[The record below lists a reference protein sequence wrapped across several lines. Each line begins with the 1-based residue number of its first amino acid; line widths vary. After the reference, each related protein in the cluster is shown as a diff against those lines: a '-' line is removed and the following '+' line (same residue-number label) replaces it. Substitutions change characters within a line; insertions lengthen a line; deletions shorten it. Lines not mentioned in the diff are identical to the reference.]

1 MMVYRLT
8 HLDACESDALRS
20 DLRLFFHRARRLKA
34 QLRTPVYGLNRL
46 QRMRCIDNLYA
57 IERLER
63 EYYALSHPDDV
74 RELYR
79 FVQRYV
85 KLDDAM
91 LSRAMAQEKIR
102 FPSLFVC

>member
-1 MMVYRLT
+1 MVYRLMHT
-8 HLDACESDALRS
+8 GAYEIGALRS
-20 DLRLFFHRARRLKA
+20 DLRLFFNRARRLKA
-34 QLRTPVYGLNRL
+34 QLHMPVYGLNRL
-46 QRMRCIDNLYA
+46 QRMRCMDNLCA

-74 RELYR
+74 REIYR

-91 LSRAMAQEKIR
+91 LSREMAREKIR
-102 FPSLFVC
+102 IPSLFVC